1 MIQFKRYVYNIL
13 VTILVLAG
21 LAFILGRFVHFGHVE
36 YTDNAQVRQHITPVI
51 SRVQGYVKEIRF
63 DEYKP
68 VRKGDTLLII
78 EDAEYRLLLAQAEA
92 DLANASSGSSAT
104 GSGISE
110 TQNRMLAAAAACR
123 EAAARLEDAEKE
135 DARYQLL
142 LTQDAVTRQQYDHVH
157 TAYLA
162 AQARYQQASQ
172 EQASLAQAKAQQGHR
187 LSQSGAAIRVAE
199 AALELARLNLSY
211 TVITSPC
218 DGMLSSR
225 EITAGQLVQ
234 PGQKIVD
241 VVDMSDIWIIAN
253 YRETQLENIAVGST
267 VSVKVDALPNLNLT
281 GRVESLS
288 DATGAILKKVPQ
300 DNATGNFV
308 KVVQRIP
315 VRISL
320 HENNPEQLRQL
331 RAGMNVE
338 CEISY

>member
-13 VTILVLAG
+13 LTILVLAG
-21 LAFILGRFVHFGHVE
+21 LAFIVARFVHFGHVE

-78 EDAEYRLLLAQAEA
+78 EDAEYQLRLAQAEA
-92 DLANASSGSSAT
+92 DLANASSGSSAA

-142 LTQDAVTRQQYDHVH
+142 LTQDAVTKQQYDHVH

-172 EQASLAQAKAQQGHR
+172 EQASLAQAKVQQGHR

-199 AALELARLNLSY
+199 AALEMARLNLSY

-225 EITAGQLVQ
+225 DITAGQLVQ

-267 VSVKVDALPNLNLT
+267 VSVKVDALPNLKLA

-288 DATGAILKKVPQ
+288 DATGAILKNVPQ

-320 HENNPEQLRQL
+320 HENKPEQLRQL